1 MLFTWIFY
9 ACDYLCVLLFLCN
22 QTDCFNC
29 TTFKKLGDRLKTQ
42 ERRISR
48 LEKSLQQQKSTV
60 DRFQYKD
67 YTSQNSVFSPT
78 SNSQQESGNPE
89 GNTPQSSLAF
99 ATLNL
104 RVQTILDE
112 FREMQSRIRYLENEV
127 ARLNT
132 QVDDLSLSTNFAYDY
147 GTGSTN
153 KDTKNSNQMIS
164 KDSPMIPSTTPTP
177 THSSTMTNDENNFNE
192 RSNDDSRISGRRHHD
207 DSDHYSH
214 HPHHHRHSHTNHQ
227 PETEI
232 ETSTVAPSQTQQSH
246 HGHSPGK
253 SENTIRVLEENLER
267 GDIAS
272 TLNDDYG
279 DELYSDNSTEQY
291 IDQLHTKREQYSP

>member
-1 MLFTWIFY
+1 M
-9 ACDYLCVLLFLCN
+9 
-22 QTDCFNC
+22 
-29 TTFKKLGDRLKTQ
+29 FKKLGDRLNTQ

-48 LEKSLQQQKSTV
+48 LEKSLQQQKSTT

-67 YTSQNSVFSPT
+67 YTNQNSVYSAT
-78 SNSQQESGNPE
+78 SNSQQESVNPE
-89 GNTPQSSLAF
+89 GNTPQSSLAY

-127 ARLNT
+127 VRLNT
-132 QVDDLSLSTNFAYDY
+132 HVDDLSLSTNFAYDY
-147 GTGSTN
+147 GTGNTN
-153 KDTKNSNQMIS
+153 KDTKNSNQIIS
-164 KDSPMIPSTTPTP
+164 KDSPLIPTITPT
-177 THSSTMTNDENNFNE
+177 TSSTMTDDEDSYKE
-192 RSNDDSRISGRRHHD
+192 RRNDDSRVSGRRHHD
-207 DSDHYSH
+207 DSNHYSH
-214 HPHHHRHSHTNHQ
+214 HHHRHSHTNHHS
-227 PETEI
+227 ET
-232 ETSTVAPSQTQQSH
+232 ETSTVAPSQTQRNHQ
-246 HGHSPGK
+246 GHSPGK

-279 DELYSDNSTEQY
+279 DELYNDNSTEQY